1 MYILITTK
9 EFSEKTKISL
19 QMSKLLFARFCF
31 DYVKDKNTCGR
42 TLKYKLTKKIVEQM
56 IEFAK
61 NLSEHSKKMVSV
73 ARCLQQISI
82 IKQFIQIKQK
92 KRSKDVRFKNS
103 MR

>member
-19 QMSKLLFARFCF
+19 QMSRLLFDRFCF

-42 TLKYKLTKKIVEQM
+42 MLRYKLTKKIVGQM

-61 NLSEHSKKMVSV
+61 NLSEHLTKWLAWQDIYNKLILLNSS
-73 ARCLQQISI
+73 
-82 IKQFIQIKQK
+82 
-92 KRSKDVRFKNS
+92 FK
-103 MR
+103 

>member
-42 TLKYKLTKKIVEQM
+42 TLRYKLTKKIVGQM

-61 NLSEHSKKMVSV
+61 NLSEHSKKWL
-73 ARCLQQISI
+73 AWQ
-82 IKQFIQIKQK
+82 
-92 KRSKDVRFKNS
+92 DVYNKLVLLNSSFK
-103 MR
+103 